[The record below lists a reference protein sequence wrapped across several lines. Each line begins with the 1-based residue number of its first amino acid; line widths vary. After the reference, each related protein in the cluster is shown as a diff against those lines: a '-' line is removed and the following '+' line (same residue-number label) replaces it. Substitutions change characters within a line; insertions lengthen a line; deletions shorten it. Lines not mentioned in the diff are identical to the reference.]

1 MSLFTGEYF
10 RIYPGRD
17 RDFQNWS
24 MIAQLIGAFICTILT
39 AWVCDYY
46 DLTLGHYMTKAWI
59 CIATTIISIPCCVAI
74 FFVQENFWLSMS
86 GVFVEYLLSTCWGQP
101 AIGILSSVVDAD
113 IRGTAIGVFFF
124 LISIFSIIAPHGFV
138 AIQNHYGLDP
148 IEEPDEFGWLCVLCT
163 CVPVILAVPCF
174 YMAGVRYSWHRFNE
188 AILCIDRFGDEA
200 ALEWEEVTK
209 KRFYQ
214 RTGDPAERSVLSASV
229 DWKLLRRERKM
240 KRQQLQYVRDALA
253 QGLLDAMRNAG
264 AKDADPEEPLVR
276 ARTYVG
282 VLGEPADAGDASGK
296 IF

>member
-138 AIQNHYGLDP
+138 AIQNHYGLP
-148 IEEPDEFGWLCVLCT
+148 SNLIRLGFGGGSLPENRCT
-163 CVPVILAVPCF
+163 ESAHPNERRLAEKAWERDRKKALVSFGLAEGREHIL
-174 YMAGVRYSWHRFNE
+174 RL
-188 AILCIDRFGDEA
+188 IL
-200 ALEWEEVTK
+200 
-209 KRFYQ
+209 
-214 RTGDPAERSVLSASV
+214 
-229 DWKLLRRERKM
+229 KL
-240 KRQQLQYVRDALA
+240 RQ
-253 QGLLDAMRNAG
+253 
-264 AKDADPEEPLVR
+264 
-276 ARTYVG
+276 
-282 VLGEPADAGDASGK
+282 
-296 IF
+296 